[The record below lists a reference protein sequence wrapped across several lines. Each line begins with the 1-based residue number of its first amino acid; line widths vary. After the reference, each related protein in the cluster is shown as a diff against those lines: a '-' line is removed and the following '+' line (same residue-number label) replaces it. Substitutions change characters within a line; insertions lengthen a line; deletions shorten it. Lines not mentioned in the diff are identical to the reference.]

1 MAKQIPSSPSMKK
14 ISEIYRRVKDQSL
27 ILQPEF
33 QRKYVW
39 TKEHKEEFID
49 TVLKGLPFPEIYIAQ
64 QGIDIEKVISS
75 EVIVDGQQRLTT
87 IINYIDEGDGERE
100 FGKSVKKYKELDEEE
115 RNDFLNYNVVF
126 RDLGDVNAEL
136 IKEIFRRI
144 NLTKFGLE
152 QIEIQNAVYDGELI
166 SSAKKILDSLDENE
180 FGIFSESELS
190 RMSDLHYMLLLMS
203 TVIAGGYFTRDKEI
217 ENTVIRFNSEF
228 KEKEDYLKG
237 FTDHFKYLNS
247 LSLSNDSI
255 WYRKSNFFTLF
266 IETYGRELPKISE
279 LKRRLEK
286 FETLVLDHR
295 NKPKEENDFSL
306 YYSNMYTGTNN
317 RTSRVYRGELFTKYI
332 LKNEAEDKL

>member
-1 MAKQIPSSPSMKK
+1 MARQIPSSPSMKK
-14 ISEIYRRVKDQSL
+14 ISEIYRRVKDESL

-49 TVLKGLPFPEIYIAQ
+49 TILKGLPFPEVYLAQ
-64 QGIDIEKVISS
+64 QGIDIEKVISR

-87 IINYIDEGDGERE
+87 IMQYIDEQEDSKE
-100 FGKSVKKYKELDEEE
+100 FGKTVPKFKDLRDGD

-126 RDLGDVNAEL
+126 RDLGDIDGDL

-152 QIEIQNAVYDGELI
+152 QIEIQNAVYDGEFI
-166 SSAKKILDSLDENE
+166 STAKTILESLDEDE

-203 TVIAGGYFTRDKEI
+203 TVMNEGYFTRDKEI
-217 ENTVIRFNSEF
+217 ENMVIRYNDDFEASNTFRE
-228 KEKEDYLKG
+228 G
-237 FTDHFKYLNS
+237 FIDHFKFLNS
-247 LSLSNDSI
+247 LGLKDDSI
-255 WYRKSNFFTLF
+255 WLRKSNFFTLF
-266 IETYGRELPKISE
+266 IETYGVDLPDTVE
-279 LKRRLEK
+279 LKRRLEE
-286 FETLVLDHR
+286 FEKIVLE
-295 NKPKEENDFSL
+295 NKNKAKEENDFSF

-317 RTSRVYRGELFTKYI
+317 RTSRVYRGELFEKYV
-332 LKNEAEDKL
+332 LKNEAQHKL